1 AAVLLPML
9 RNLPALRLRRI
20 WALSRHSFKE
30 ALRRRVLIAFSA
42 FLLVI
47 LFATWFMPNS
57 GRPEDQLRGYVQ
69 VVVFPIA
76 LLLLLTALL
85 HSAFSIPTDIRQQT
99 IHTIVTKPVERF
111 EVVLGR
117 FLGFAGLMT
126 VILFVMTGVSLLYV
140 FRGIDPLAAEESLK
154 ARDPIYGQLR

>member
-1 AAVLLPML
+1 
-9 RNLPALRLRRI
+9 
-20 WALSRHSFKE
+20 
-30 ALRRRVLIAFSA
+30 
-42 FLLVI
+42 
-47 LFATWFMPNS
+47 
-57 GRPEDQLRGYVQ
+57 GYVQ
-69 VVVFPIA
+69 VVVFPMA

-85 HSAFSIPTDIRQQT
+85 LSAFSIPTDIRQQT

-154 ARDPIYGQLR
+154 ARDPIYGQLRFEDLEGNSGSKGVSVGREWNYRSYISRGSMGIPPLFAIWDFDNLPGSLA